1 MSRETLSGCRWWP
14 SWHPPLCPLNISSLP
29 VAHTPLVM
37 VHGFGGGVGL
47 CRSRRV
53 FVFDLLGFRQHWRLA
68 LALDRMILLGHSLG
82 GYLTTSYAIQYPR
95 GQRRNLQLTHSL
107 VANSWCYDE
116 EHIMYEG
123 GLISP
128 RLVNRFRLD
137 FNRKFDDRFN
147 DDTMTQYLYHC
158 NAQTLSGEVGPCQ
171 SRGWAK
177 RPMLYRVHLLPPSL
191 PVILVYGG
199 GSWMDTEPHTTSIP
213 SLFLSLS
220 LMVEGAAHDVYADQ
234 PEEFNRVVQ
243 SICDTVD
250 KKVCVFD

>member
-1 MSRETLSGCRWWP
+1 MPIFVE
-14 SWHPPLCPLNISSLP
+14 ISSLP

-95 GQRRNLQLTHSL
+95 GQRRNLQWGSKQVPHL
-107 VANSWCYDE
+107 
-116 EHIMYEG
+116 
-123 GLISP
+123 
-128 RLVNRFRLD
+128 LVNRFRLD